1 MDSALHV
8 RAAAWR
14 ATATAR
20 LVDTTAAL
28 QRWHESAWVG
38 GATNR
43 EEPFLYVFRQL
54 LALHCLHPPHAAP
67 ASDVTALSAL
77 AVLAALSLSPLVDDM
92 ARTVLR
98 QYETGEC
105 DGDGGAATASTDD
118 AFQPCFLLHR
128 DGGGPGVELDAQL

>member
-1 MDSALHV
+1 MARAQVDSALHV

-28 QRWHESAWVG
+28 QRWREDAWVG

-43 EEPFLYVFRQL
+43 EAPFLYVSRQL

-67 ASDVTALSAL
+67 ASDVTALAAQ
-77 AVLAALSLSPLVDDM
+77 AVLAAPSLSPLVADM

-98 QYETGEC
+98 QYETGHC
-105 DGDGGAATASTDD
+105 DGAGGKATASTDD
-118 AFQPCFLLHR
+118 AFQPCFLL
-128 DGGGPGVELDAQL
+128 